1 MRRGMVW
8 PMRTTVDLPEDLLLL
23 AKSIAHDTN
32 QTMSETLV
40 ALVRRGLDQ
49 DRAGTITMGSHGLPV
64 MRIGRPMT
72 SEDIR
77 GLEDGE

>member
-1 MRRGMVW
+1 
-8 PMRTTVDLPEDLLLL
+8 MRTTVDLPEDLLHL
-23 AKSIAHDTN
+23 AKGIAHDTH

-40 ALVRRGLDQ
+40 ALIRRGLDQ
-49 DRAGTITMGSHGLPV
+49 DRAGTITMGAHGLPV

-72 SEDIR
+72 SEDVR

>member
-1 MRRGMVW
+1 
-8 PMRTTVDLPEDLLLL
+8 MRTTVDLPEDLLYL
-23 AKSIAHDTN
+23 AKSIAHDTR
-32 QTMSETLV
+32 QTMSETIV

-49 DRAGTITMGSHGLPV
+49 DRAGTITIGSHGLPV

>member
-1 MRRGMVW
+1 MVW